1 MKNKK
6 RSKPA
11 RSNKSARKPMLKR
24 PKAVASPAPVPAA
37 RPKISEDEQ
46 IRRILLPTLRSAVTG
61 EFRSGLLR
69 SIRSATYL
77 LHLSCVAVNAGLTR
91 SLKDDA
97 IVGLPEPATHF
108 LSAHF
113 EGLLSSLSALIG
125 RTDDILVEDSESIH
139 EPRCAKF
146 GFSSRPTAFGIANI
160 LESCPEVFPDD
171 EKFDQIAD
179 ANHIDLGPAGHASFS
194 PAGVNIVR
202 ARLQVY
208 SWDLAEAKRALRDGS
223 WVAGVSAGGVHA
235 PDGTRVIG
243 TAMVL
248 GVLGELIDLL
258 FAVSTL
264 TGVRQHL
271 DVPTIDMQTDQF
283 CRSMLGVE
291 FNAHGDLYGST
302 MMIKLLRENSGLRAL
317 GLFLSPKCRQMARE
331 EMGYVDDEAFL
342 PPAAECMCPKCSQA
356 KRRRLRDQMPDL
368 PAMKMSYR
376 KPSVHAG
383 QYDALVGYR
392 LGLKPRK

>member
-6 RSKPA
+6 RRKPA
-11 RSNKSARKPMLKR
+11 KPNKSARKPMLKP
-24 PKAVASPAPVPAA
+24 PKAVPSPAPVPAA
-37 RPKISEDEQ
+37 KPKISEDEQ

-77 LHLSCVAVNAGLTR
+77 LHLSCVAVNAGLTK

-97 IVGLPEPATHF
+97 IVGLPDPTTHF
-108 LSAHF
+108 ISAHY
-113 EGLLSSLSALIG
+113 EGLLSSLSALVG

-146 GFSSRPTAFGIANI
+146 GVSSRPTAFGIANI
-160 LESCPEVFPDD
+160 LQSCPEVFPKGD
-171 EKFDQIAD
+171 KLDQIAD
-179 ANHIDLGPAGHASFS
+179 ANHIYLGPAGHASFS

-208 SWDLAEAKRALRDGS
+208 SWDLAEAKWALRDGS
-223 WVAGVSAGGVHA
+223 WVAGVSTGGVHA
-235 PDGTRVIG
+235 PDGTRVVG
-243 TAMVL
+243 TALVL

-283 CRSMLGVE
+283 CRSMIGVE

-302 MMIKLLRENSGLRAL
+302 MMLKLLRENSGLRSL
-317 GLFLSPKCRQMARE
+317 GLFLSAECRQMARE
-331 EMGYVDDEAFL
+331 EMAHEDEEAVL
-342 PPAAECMCPKCSQA
+342 SPAAQCMCPKCSKE
-356 KRRRLRDQMPDL
+356 KRRELRDLMPDL

-376 KPSVHAG
+376 KPSVHEG
-383 QYDALVGYR
+383 QYDDLVAFR
-392 LGLKPRK
+392 LGMKPRK

>member
-6 RSKPA
+6 RRKPA
-11 RSNKSARKPMLKR
+11 KPNKSASKPMPKR
-24 PKAVASPAPVPAA
+24 QTANVSPRTIHPAKPV
-37 RPKISEDEQ
+37 ISEDEQ
-46 IRRILLPTLRSAVTG
+46 IRRILLPTMRSAVTG

-77 LHLSCVAVNAGLTR
+77 LHLSCVAVNAGLTK

-97 IVGLPEPATHF
+97 IVGLPDPTTHF
-108 LSAHF
+108 LSAHY

-146 GFSSRPTAFGIANI
+146 GVSSRPTAFGIANI
-160 LESCPEVFPDD
+160 LQSCPEVFPKGD
-171 EKFDQIAD
+171 KLDQIAD
-179 ANHIDLGPAGHASFS
+179 ANHIYLGPAGQASFS
-194 PAGVNIVR
+194 SVGVSIVR

-208 SWDLAEAKRALRDGS
+208 SWDLAEAKRALRDGT

-235 PDGTRVIG
+235 PDGARVVG
-243 TAMVL
+243 TALVL

-258 FAVSTL
+258 FAISTL

-291 FNAHGDLYGST
+291 FNEHGDLYGST
-302 MMIKLLRENSGLRAL
+302 MMLKLLRENSGLRTL
-317 GLFLSPKCRQMARE
+317 GLFLSPKCRQMASE
-331 EMGYVDDEAFL
+331 EMGYEDEEAVL
-342 PPAAECMCPKCSQA
+342 PPAAQCMCPKCSKE
-356 KRRRLRDQMPDL
+356 KRRVLRDLMPDL

-376 KPSVHAG
+376 KPSIHEG
-383 QYDALVGYR
+383 QYDALVASR
-392 LGLKPRK
+392 LGMKPRK